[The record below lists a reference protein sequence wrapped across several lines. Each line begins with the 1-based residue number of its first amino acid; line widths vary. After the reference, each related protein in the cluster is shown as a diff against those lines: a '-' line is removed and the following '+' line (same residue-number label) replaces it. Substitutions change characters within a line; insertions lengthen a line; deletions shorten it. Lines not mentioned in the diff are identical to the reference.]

1 MRFRIATLLG
11 ILVVLGALARVAEET
26 PLVAHSPTVSKTH
39 VVFAYG
45 GYLWSVPRDG
55 GDARQLTTGGHEGL
69 PVFSPDGKWI
79 AFSGQYDGNVDV
91 FVMPAEGGAPRR
103 LTYHPASE
111 IALGWTPDGKDVL
124 FRSAARNA
132 LGRAELWRVPAA
144 GGSATRYA
152 FGECSMAAIHPDGR
166 RIAFTRWSNE

>member
-11 ILVVLGALARVAEET
+11 ILVVLGALARAAEET
-26 PLVAHSPTVSKTH
+26 PLLAHSPTVSKTH

-79 AFSGQYDGNVDV
+79 AFTGQYDGNVDV
-91 FVMPAEGGAPRR
+91 FAIAAEGGGPRR
-103 LTYHPASE
+103 LTWHPAVDVSV
-111 IALGWTPDGKDVL
+111 GWTADGKRVLFYSGREAYADFDRLYTVPVDGGPADVL
-124 FRSAARNA
+124 PMWRGGEA
-132 LGRAELWRVPAA
+132 LLYLDW
-144 GGSATRYA
+144 
-152 FGECSMAAIHPDGR
+152 I
-166 RIAFTRWSNE
+166 RI